1 MYKNGRPARVVMT
14 DAGLNDY
21 INDFLFCSL
30 VGGRRERDKSPL
42 EGSGEISLRRK
53 SPTFLYLV
61 FARVFLSSGFRG
73 VATGLFRVG
82 WFLGIIIPVI
92 LPLFGR
98 CLLRLTLSV
107 SVTEISRNMVQ

>member
-21 INDFLFCSL
+21 INDISFLPGFDF
-30 VGGRRERDKSPL
+30 RRE
-42 EGSGEISLRRK
+42 GEEIAL
-53 SPTFLYLV
+53 LY
-61 FARVFLSSGFRG
+61 FIFSRVFLATGFRG
-73 VATGLFRVG
+73 ISSASGLLALAGLFRVG
-82 WFLGIIIPVI
+82 GFLGIIIPVI